1 LGVIF
6 GPSGMETALLRASP
20 AGSNAKLSGQGK
32 RQQGGATVLA
42 SSISWDLLTLPRSRC
57 SVPETGVAVLRDYT
71 AEYLCWGDGQPL
83 VLIPGLA
90 GGVGLVS
97 PLAARLARD
106 FSVIAYQLRGENDP
120 FALRRRFTLE
130 DLVDDLAEFV
140 DLLCLERP
148 VIMGVS
154 FGGLIA
160 LRFAAR
166 FPHRL
171 SAVIAQGVDVTFAPS
186 LLRRIADIVLREFP
200 LPTDSPFV
208 NQFFNLFFGKRCDDP
223 ALFEFVTRQCWTTD
237 QSVMAHRFRLAA
249 EVNLRPSL
257 PAIRSPTL
265 LITGELDIL
274 PTGAGLREM
283 EQRIA
288 QVQHVRIPDAGHLA
302 FVSHP
307 AQVAQAV
314 RKSVTGWHAVS
325 L

>member
-1 LGVIF
+1 
-6 GPSGMETALLRASP
+6 METALLRAPP
-20 AGSNAKLSGQGK
+20 ADSRAKLFGQGK

-42 SSISWDLLTLPRSRC
+42 SSIGWELLTLPGSRSC
-57 SVPETGVAVLRDYT
+57 VPATGVAVLRDYT
-71 AEYLCWGDGQPL
+71 AEYISWGDGQPL
-83 VLIPGLA
+83 ILIPGLA

-97 PLAARLARD
+97 PLATRLARD
-106 FSVIAYQLRGENDP
+106 FLVIAYQLRGENDP

-160 LRFAAR
+160 LRFAAK

-171 SAVIAQGVDVTFAPS
+171 SAAIAQGVDVTFAPS

-208 NQFFNLFFGKRCDDP
+208 NQFFNLFFGKRCDDA

-249 EVNLRPSL
+249 EINLWPCL

-274 PTGAGLREM
+274 PTRAGLREM
-283 EQRIA
+283 EQRIS
-288 QVQHVRIPDAGHLA
+288 QVQHIRIPEAGHLA

-314 RKSVTGWHAVS
+314 RKSVTAWHTVS